1 MAVRLS
7 PYLNFDGDAREAV
20 EFYGTVFGVTP
31 DISTY
36 DSIGPVDDPA
46 QAKKVMHS
54 QLELPVEGAGALMA
68 SDVPPGTTLTDHASV
83 ALFGGP
89 DDRERL
95 RAWFAALSEGAQEV
109 MAMETAPWGDEFGM
123 LTDRFGVGWLVNVAG
138 TTTP

>member
-1 MAVRLS
+1 MAVQLS
-7 PYLNFDGDAREAV
+7 PYLNFDGDARAAV
-20 EFYGTVFGVTP
+20 EFYGTVFGVAP

-36 DSIGPVDDPA
+36 DSFGPVDDPA
-46 QAKKVMHS
+46 QAKKVMHA
-54 QLELPVEGAGALMA
+54 QLPIEGAGTLMA

-95 RAWFAALSEGAQEV
+95 RAWFAALSDGAQEV

-123 LTDRFGVGWLVNVAG
+123 LTDRFGVTFVLDIAVAYAG
-138 TTTP
+138 